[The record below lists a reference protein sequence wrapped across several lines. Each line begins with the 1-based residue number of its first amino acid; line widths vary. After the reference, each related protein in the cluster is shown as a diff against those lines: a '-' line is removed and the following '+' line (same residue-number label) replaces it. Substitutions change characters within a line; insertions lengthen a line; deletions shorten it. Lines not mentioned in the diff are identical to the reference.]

1 MMKNRIGKIRLTA
14 LVLMALIAV
23 AEASPQPSTKG
34 KGAANGGIQV
44 TPPLGG
50 EGEASGEATRQF
62 RRVDTS
68 SNLSGDYVR
77 SIVRDRYGAL
87 WLLMMTHVER
97 YDGHRFHH
105 YEVNGMPQ
113 GGDALHDL
121 ALTADGRL
129 WITGTQQNY
138 VYRERE
144 DCIQRAEASDFAA
157 YDITDPV
164 STIYV
169 DSRQDLWC
177 RSVAGS
183 DEILLHYNFATRQLT
198 RTDVGGAG
206 TVIGLALVHDNA
218 YVLTATEDSACAIWT
233 AGQGRRTLT
242 PVVRIPVRPSERT
255 RIYADRSGR
264 LWLYALNETCLWL
277 YDTRTA
283 AVTDVTARLPLDG
296 FMMTAL
302 IDDGD
307 GNLWIGT
314 GNHGISMLGTAGT
327 IDALRQDD
335 GAPFQLA
342 DNHINCFYHD
352 SETATMWV
360 GTSKQGLVYCNQ
372 ALTSVSIAH
381 MPADED
387 VSCLDADPDGQLW
400 MGFDSQG
407 AASTRP
413 GHTSHASSFTQG
425 TSLGRLTT
433 TEGGLA
439 SNQVVCTLRDSR
451 GRRWWGSY
459 GGELLYMDADGHP
472 HPIRDSRLHQVIS
485 LQEDDEGRI
494 WVGTFYDGVY
504 ALDPES
510 SATVHAITPHDG
522 VLRSGCISQLQ
533 WDSSHQRLYIGT
545 NDGLYVLDVE
555 SGDLRCLMEG
565 TNIRAILLTAD
576 SGMLWVGLDTGLT
589 ACNPESGEVLCALTT
604 RDGLSHN
611 TIFALVEDAHGSVWA
626 STKHGVSCI
635 TPSSS
640 GYRCTSLGDE
650 DGLGSICFN
659 PRAATRLADGTILM
673 GALGTVVSITPRPDM
688 VSPLIPLRTYFTTL
702 FLNGERVGAGI
713 PLSDGRVILSKNL
726 LMTNRLELRHSDSSV
741 SIEVSDMN
749 VLFPHQRYEYRLGR
763 EGAWHELEGH
773 TVTLN
778 DLQPGTYLLQARTSG
793 TSTNAPEQD
802 VATLTLRITPPWYL
816 TTLALISYAL
826 LIAFAVV
833 ALIVRSRHR
842 ATQRATKQ
850 QREMAIQQRLQ
861 MDEAKMRFFTN
872 VSHDMRTPLSLIVTP
887 LSRLLQRDDLDDE
900 MRNQLQLINP
910 SADTLQ
916 EEITQLLDYRRL
928 DQTPGTL
935 TLSDGS
941 LRDFIQ
947 SVCQPFIDADLQGGV
962 TLEVALPDDDDMMT
976 RFDRAKV
983 KRIVT
988 NLISNAIK
996 YNKPAGR
1003 VRVALRRDGTHAVIS
1018 VSDQGIGIRPEN
1030 RERIFERFF
1039 QESHGSDG
1047 DTYTGSGI
1055 GLHLVKQYIT
1065 MLGGTVAVSSAVPE
1079 GSVFTVRLP
1088 LHELESGDR
1097 NDEEREASP
1106 KSSPEGFLPPDNGGN
1121 EGGAKTIEDF
1131 KSSLL
1136 QEGKGEALGQ
1146 AAPGHQGSP
1155 RKEQLSPAV
1164 SDSSDTRQEATDL
1177 PDEDASPSPDLP
1189 LLVVEDNDDF
1199 RTFLQSCLTGH
1210 YRVVTAANGREALAV
1225 LERQEVRLIISDVM
1239 MPVMDG
1245 MVLCRRVKGDIRYS
1259 HIPFIMLSARTAD
1272 QQQAE
1277 GLSEGADDY
1286 ITKPFNLDI
1295 LLLRIGRLLHWAEGA
1310 RERFQ
1315 QIDVKPTELTVSRI
1329 DERLIAQAIEQV
1341 EAHIAEPDYS
1351 VEQLCAALAM
1361 SRSNLYKKLIA
1372 ITGLAPLQFI
1382 RTLRIK
1388 RGRQL
1393 LEESGESVSQVAY
1406 RIGLSPKQFAKYFRE
1421 TYGILPSDFRHT
1433 H

>member
-14 LVLMALIAV
+14 LALMVLMAVQA
-23 AEASPQPSTKG
+23 ASPKSSPKG
-34 KGAANGGIQV
+34 KDFKSPLLQEGMGEAKEARNGGNLV

-50 EGEASGEATRQF
+50 EGEATRQF

-144 DCIQRAEASDFAA
+144 DCIQRTEASDFAA
-157 YDITDPV
+157 YGITDPV
-164 STIYV
+164 KTIFI

-218 YVLTATEDSACAIWT
+218 YVLTATEDSVCAIWT

-242 PVVRIPVRPSERT
+242 PVVRIPVRPSERI
-255 RIYADRSGR
+255 RFYADRSGR

-283 AVTDVTARLPLDG
+283 DVTDVTARLPLDG

-314 GNHGISMLGTAGT
+314 GNHGISILGTAGT

-342 DNHINCFYHD
+342 DNHINCFYLD

-372 ALTSVSIAH
+372 ALTSVSIVH

-387 VSCLDADPDGQLW
+387 VSCLDTDPDGRLW

-407 AASTRP
+407 AASARP
-413 GHTSHASSFTQG
+413 GHAPHASSFAQETA
-425 TSLGRLTT
+425 LARLTT
-433 TEGGLA
+433 TDGGLS

-459 GGELLYMDADGHP
+459 GGELLCMDADGHP
-472 HPIRDSRLHQVIS
+472 HSIRDSRLHQVIS

-510 SATVHAITPHDG
+510 GHTVQAITNHDG
-522 VLRSGCISQLQ
+522 TLRSGCISQLQ
-533 WDSSHQRLYIGT
+533 WDGHHRRLYIGT

-576 SGMLWVGLDTGLT
+576 SGTLWVGLDTGLM
-589 ACNPESGEVLCALTT
+589 ACNPASGETLCALTP

-626 STKHGVSCI
+626 STKHGVSRI

-726 LMTNRLELRHSDSSV
+726 LMTDRLELRHSDSSV

-802 VATLTLRITPPWYL
+802 VATLTLRIAPPWYL
-816 TTLALISYAL
+816 TSLALITYAL
-826 LIAFAVV
+826 LIAFAIF

-842 ATQRATKQ
+842 ATRRATKQ
-850 QREMAIQQRLQ
+850 QREMAIQQQLQ

-900 MRNQLQLINP
+900 MRNQLQLINH

-1055 GLHLVKQYIT
+1055 GLHLVNQYVT

-1088 LHELESGDR
+1088 LQSTTPQRDDDNR
-1097 NDEEREASP
+1097 
-1106 KSSPEGFLPPDNGGN
+1106 LPDLQTNRLADNGIAS
-1121 EGGAKTIEDF
+1121 E
-1131 KSSLL
+1131 L
-1136 QEGKGEALGQ
+1136 QD
-1146 AAPGHQGSP
+1146 GHS
-1155 RKEQLSPAV
+1155 
-1164 SDSSDTRQEATDL
+1164 SDSLQVCKSDSQKKDSDSLTEDSNSLEKEA
-1177 PDEDASPSPDLP
+1177 SPDLP

-1245 MVLCRRVKGDIRYS
+1245 MALCRRVKGDIRYS